1 MYLGMDIVSTNDK
14 TYSDEVIEGI
24 QRARGL
30 GQGKELEGTCLGIW
44 KQVEK
49 HSEDCHTGETEGW
62 HVPRGAKLLAPMVA
76 DSSLPSASEN
86 IQRLF

>member
-1 MYLGMDIVSTNDK
+1 MDIVSTNDK

-44 KQVEK
+44 K
-49 HSEDCHTGETEGW
+49 
-62 HVPRGAKLLAPMVA
+62 
-76 DSSLPSASEN
+76 
-86 IQRLF
+86 